1 MHLQII
7 RLLHQ
12 PKLSYMCRT
21 DIKAAMKQNNVTML
35 IANEIIDSILKSNG
49 RAILCKLDIEKAY
62 DHVEWSFLLTDME
75 KMGLLSKLYGPK
87 AGRPAFIL
95 PFSDSNGSP
104 CCLLKRAV
112 CGGFLS
118 ACQVRG
124 GGDEGVKVS
133 HLLFVDDTLIF
144 CEAQEEKM
152 MFLCWLLM
160 WFEAISRL
168 KVNLDKSELIPMG
181 RVENMDDLT
190 CELDCK
196 VGSLPSTYLGMS
208 LGAPFNSVTAW
219 DGIKGRFHKRMA
231 M

>member
-1 MHLQII
+1 MGLRQGD
-7 RLLHQ
+7 
-12 PKLSYMCRT
+12 PLSSYLF
-21 DIKAAMKQNNVTML
+21 L
-35 IANEIIDSILKSNG
+35 IA
-49 RAILCKLDIEKAY
+49 
-62 DHVEWSFLLTDME
+62 ME
-75 KMGLLSKLYGPK
+75 ALG
-87 AGRPAFIL
+87 
-95 PFSDSNGSP
+95 
-104 CCLLKRAV
+104 CLLKRAV

-152 MFLCWLLM
+152 TFLCWLLM

-181 RVENMDDLT
+181 RVENVDYLT